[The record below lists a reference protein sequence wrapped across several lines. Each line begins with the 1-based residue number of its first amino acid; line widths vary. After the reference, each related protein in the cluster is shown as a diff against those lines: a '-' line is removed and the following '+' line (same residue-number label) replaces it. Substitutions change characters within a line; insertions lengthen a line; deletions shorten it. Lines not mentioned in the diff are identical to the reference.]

1 MEIKEKD
8 YQKIFEMAKTYLL
21 SFERVDNTILERH
34 LNYWK
39 NRKPKSMNEMLK
51 AMLVHAKNRRMMN
64 NAIGNIENLRSLLFD
79 FEPSIIVEKYGS
91 DWKKLFHTIHKNCAP
106 PGRMEINNPK
116 NCWVIFCKTILSAS
130 KFLSKFSSVKE
141 FDEFVAYFYPNEYT
155 RLALPLL
162 LKEEIYGYGFALA
175 CDFLKEN
182 GYPEFVKPDVHIKDI
197 FYGIGISNS
206 KHDYEVF
213 KDVIR
218 FSKVINEIPYVVDKL
233 FWLVGSGYFY
243 LTYPNERIKTDKRK
257 FIEQV
262 KTSLQQSA

>member
-8 YQKIFEMAKTYLL
+8 YEKIFEMAKTYLL
-21 SFERVDNTILERH
+21 SFKRVDNAILEKH
-34 LNYWK
+34 LNDWK
-39 NRKPKSMNEMLK
+39 NRKPKSMNELLK
-51 AMLVHAKNRRMMN
+51 AMLDNAKNRQGMP
-64 NAIGNIENLRSLLFD
+64 NAIGNIENLRSLLFN
-79 FEPSIIVEKYGS
+79 FEPNIIVEKYDR
-91 DWKKLFHTIHKNCAP
+91 DWKKLFYTIHKSYTP
-106 PGRMEINNPK
+106 PGRMEINNPR
-116 NCWVIFCKTILSAS
+116 NYWVIFCKTVLSAS
-130 KFLSKFSSVKE
+130 KFLSRFSSITE
-141 FDEFVAYFYPNEYT
+141 FDEFVTQFYPNEYT

-182 GYPEFVKPDVHIKDI
+182 GYPKFVKPDVHIKDI
-197 FYGIGISNS
+197 FSGIGISNS

-262 KTSLQQSA
+262 KTSL